1 MFTIWRA
8 RPDSL
13 GAFGLQ
19 SQHLH
24 LATLGMNE
32 ARINWIHILIF
43 SLPEYSVLCVKSL
56 LGSNNIFVGTISQLV
71 VLLFQDVAWSA
82 HDSSLLMLF
91 WCSAACDTLKHEF
104 QSHWTHTHTL
114 SILQALTFLPKGK
127 KRFPREGFHCLPIIL
142 QRKDW
147 SAGRGTCA
155 KQMKMCSGWALV
167 RWQLQE
173 N

>member
-8 RPDSL
+8 LPDSL

-43 SLPEYSVLCVKSL
+43 SLPVYLVLCVKSL
-56 LGSNNIFVGTISQLV
+56 LGSNNIFVGTTSQLV
-71 VLLFQDVAWSA
+71 VLLFQDVAWST

-114 SILQALTFLPKGK
+114 SLYCKHSLSCQRGK
-127 KRFPREGFHCLPIIL
+127 KGFQGKVFIVCLL
-142 QRKDW
+142 
-147 SAGRGTCA
+147 S
-155 KQMKMCSGWALV
+155 SGERIDRQEEALV
-167 RWQLQE
+167 PSRWKSAVAEL
-173 N
+173 